1 MYNFCVYASF
11 QKVSHGVTK
20 KWRIDREF
28 PDGRNNAQR
37 IVQII
42 LLSLL
47 IINSAANY
55 EDKLQSVFCTADKY
69 GKVIACGGDH
79 PQLS

>member
-1 MYNFCVYASF
+1 MELQRNGESIENFPMDA
-11 QKVSHGVTK
+11 TML
-20 KWRIDREF
+20 
-28 PDGRNNAQR
+28 R